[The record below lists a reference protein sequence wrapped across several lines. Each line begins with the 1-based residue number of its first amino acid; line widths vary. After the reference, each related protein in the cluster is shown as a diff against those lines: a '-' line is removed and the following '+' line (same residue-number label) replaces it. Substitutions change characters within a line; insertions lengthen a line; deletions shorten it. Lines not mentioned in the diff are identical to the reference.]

1 VPDPFVALRDR
12 VGQEVGVSDWLTVDQ
27 TLTDAFAKATLDP
40 DPMHVDPEWC
50 ARYSPFR
57 STIGFGF
64 HTISLLTY
72 FSHQALGW
80 MHDDREGGGGYGL
93 NYGFDRVRL
102 LNPVRI
108 GSRIRARFTLL
119 SHAETRPGEHRNTLA
134 ATIEIEGE
142 AKPALY
148 AEWLGLWIEGEAGHD
163 RLVARHGGAEPT

>member
-1 VPDPFVALRDR
+1 
-12 VGQEVGVSDWLTVDQ
+12 
-27 TLTDAFAKATLDP
+27 
-40 DPMHVDPEWC
+40 
-50 ARYSPFR
+50 
-57 STIGFGF
+57 
-64 HTISLLTY
+64 
-72 FSHQALGW
+72 
-80 MHDDREGGGGYGL
+80 
-93 NYGFDRVRL
+93 L